1 MQQHSHKDLV
11 NRSSEAGKRL
21 PSPVAERHMPGSRL
35 LRPQAPMQA
44 NAKPTVAPRDD
55 HASNAEEPAP
65 TKMNDRHNKLEH
77 AMPVRTHRA

>member
-1 MQQHSHKDLV
+1 
-11 NRSSEAGKRL
+11 
-21 PSPVAERHMPGSRL
+21 
-35 LRPQAPMQA
+35 MQA

-65 TKMNDRHNKLEH
+65 TKMNDRYNKLEH